1 MNHHD
6 RAGRMSLARAFRWT
20 RLMALLAAGLVL
32 FAPALHAQEGSAPVE
47 GDALVLVQTELASDE
62 APLFPVT
69 TVLPPASDR
78 NGFELPRAAQEDLW
92 ASSAD
97 RGLNV
102 GTNVALM
109 AVGVA
114 AIGIGLLIGGDAG
127 TVVAVA
133 GGGIALLGLYRF
145 VR

>member
-1 MNHHD
+1 MNHQG
-6 RAGRMSLARAFRWT
+6 RAGRQSLVRTFRGT
-20 RLMALLAAGLVL
+20 RLMALLAGLALVT
-32 FAPALHAQEGSAPVE
+32 PALQAQEGSAALE
-47 GDALVLVQTELASDE
+47 GDNLVQTELAFPE

-69 TVLPPASDR
+69 TVLPPGSQQ
-78 NGFELPRAAQEDLW
+78 NGFEFTQAAETDLS
-92 ASSAD
+92 AISAD

-109 AVGVA
+109 TVGVA
-114 AIGIGLLIGGDAG
+114 AIGVGLLIGGDAG

>member
-1 MNHHD
+1 MNPHGRTGPRL
-6 RAGRMSLARAFRWT
+6 RAQTLRWT
-20 RLMALLAAGLVL
+20 RLMALVAGFLLVG
-32 FAPALHAQEGSAPVE
+32 PALQAQDGPAPVE
-47 GDALVLVQTELASDE
+47 GDTLLLVETELASDK

-69 TVLPPASDR
+69 TVLPPGSHP
-78 NGFELPRAAQEDLW
+78 NGFVFTQAAEADLS
-92 ASSAD
+92 AFSAD

-109 AVGVA
+109 TVGVA
-114 AIGIGLLIGGDAG
+114 AIGVGLLIGGDAG